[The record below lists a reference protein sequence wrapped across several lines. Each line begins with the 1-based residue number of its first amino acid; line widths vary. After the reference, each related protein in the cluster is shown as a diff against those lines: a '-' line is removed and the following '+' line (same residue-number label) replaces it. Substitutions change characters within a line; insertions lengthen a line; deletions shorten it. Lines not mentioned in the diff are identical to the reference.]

1 MNNLRLVLIGLLIP
15 AILMIPYSIFSFYTD
30 FANKNPDPALVTVDF
45 NGITFNA
52 IEGKKTF
59 EQYQCMGC
67 HTIVGNGAYFGPDL
81 TNVYERTGKS
91 DAALSG
97 LMLGGLPSKGMPPMK
112 DRGMDPEDA
121 ARTAAFLKYASMLDT
136 NGWPNSGSWER
147 NGSIDGMQE
156 KRLYPAGMWQVI
168 LGIVFFNM
176 IVFGVIMAYERRK
189 EEGGL

>member
-1 MNNLRLVLIGLLIP
+1 MINLRLIIIGLLIP

-81 TNVYERTGKS
+81 TNAYDRIGGS

-97 LMLGGLPSKGMPPMK
+97 FMLAGVPAKGMPSMK
-112 DRGMDPEDA
+112 DRGMGPEDA

-136 NGWPNSGSWER
+136 NGWPNNGSWER
-147 NGSIDGMQE
+147 NGSIDGIQE
-156 KRLYPAGMWQVI
+156 KRLYPADIWQVI
-168 LGIVFFNM
+168 LGIIFFNM
-176 IVFGVIMAYERRK
+176 IIFGVILAYERRK
-189 EEGGL
+189 EG

>member
-1 MNNLRLVLIGLLIP
+1 MNNLRLILIGLLIP

-30 FANKNPDPALVTVDF
+30 FANKNPDPAIVTVDL

-81 TNVYERTGKS
+81 TNAYYRIGGS

-97 LMLGGLPSKGMPPMK
+97 FMLAGVPSKGMPPMK
-112 DRGMDPEDA
+112 DRGMGPEDA
-121 ARTAAFLKYASMLDT
+121 ARTAAFLKYAGMLDT

-147 NGSIDGMQE
+147 NGSIDGIQEMQ
-156 KRLYPAGMWQVI
+156 LYPAGIWQVI
-168 LGIVFFNM
+168 LGIIFFN
-176 IVFGVIMAYERRK
+176 IIIFEVILAYERRK
-189 EEGGL
+189 EG

>member
-1 MNNLRLVLIGLLIP
+1 MNNLRLILIGLLIP
-15 AILMIPYSIFSFYTD
+15 SLLMIPYSIISFYTD
-30 FANKNPDPALVTVDF
+30 FANENPDPALVAVDF

-81 TNVYERTGKS
+81 TNAYDRMGGS

-97 LMLGGLPSKGMPPMK
+97 FMLVGVPPKGMPPMK

-136 NGWPNSGSWER
+136 NGWPNNGSWER
-147 NGSIDGMQE
+147 SGNIDGVQE
-156 KRLYPAGMWQVI
+156 KRLYPADVWQVV
-168 LGIVFFNM
+168 LGIIFFNM
-176 IVFGVIMAYERRK
+176 MIFGVIIAYERRK
-189 EEGGL
+189 EERRS